1 MKRFSLHH
9 WLIPVFSLLLLA
21 YPVLAAKL
29 PVLDRMIAS
38 VNDEAITESELN
50 QQTQMLLLSLQ
61 QSDTATPPTNE
72 LKKQVL
78 DKMILEKLQLQLAK
92 AQGIEEPDDKA
103 VDDAINHIA
112 ARDHLTH
119 EQLKAVLSQQGLSY
133 TQFRQNRK
141 TEIMLSKIQMREIG
155 PNIAISDKEVDQ
167 FLNSPAGIEQA
178 NVTYQLGHILIPLSE
193 TPSQTEIQ
201 TAQGKAVVI
210 LKSLATGADFAKTAM
225 ANSAGQQ
232 ALNGGDLGFR
242 NMASIPSLFTKIVSH
257 LKISEVY
264 GPIQDSSGFHIIKL
278 LNKRTAENSDGI
290 ETARQKA
297 MELLYHRKFE
307 ELLIPWLRNL
317 CANAEV
323 EIFLNEK

>member
-1 MKRFSLHH
+1 MKCFPLYR
-9 WLIPVFSLLLLA
+9 WLVPVFSLLLLA
-21 YPVLAAKL
+21 CPVKAGKL
-29 PVLDRMIAS
+29 PVLDRMVAS

-61 QSDTATPPTNE
+61 QSDGASPPTTE

-78 DKMILEKLQLQLAK
+78 EKMILEKLQLQLAK
-92 AQGIEEPDDKA
+92 AQGIEEPDDKT

-119 EQLKAVLSQQGLSY
+119 EQLKEVLSQQGLSY

-155 PNIAISDKEVDQ
+155 PNIVISDKEVDQ
-167 FLNSPAGIEQA
+167 FLNSPAGIEQS
-178 NVTYQLGHILIPLSE
+178 NEEYQLGHILIPFSE

-201 TAQGKAVVI
+201 TAKGKAAAV
-210 LKSLATGADFAKTAM
+210 LKSLTTGADFTKTAM

-242 NMASIPSLFTKIVSH
+242 NMASIPSLFTKIVPR
-257 LKISEVY
+257 LKIGEVY

-278 LNKRTAENSDGI
+278 LTKRTAENSDGA

-317 CANAEV
+317 RANAEV